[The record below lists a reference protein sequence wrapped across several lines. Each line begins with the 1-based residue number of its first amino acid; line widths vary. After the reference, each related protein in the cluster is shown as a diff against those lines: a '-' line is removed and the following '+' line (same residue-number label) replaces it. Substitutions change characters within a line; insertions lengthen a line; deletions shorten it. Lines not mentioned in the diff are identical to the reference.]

1 MATSSSIMQHVTKLE
16 SFLYPYG
23 SGRIHL
29 DKNVCVYNIQ
39 EFCVCVNIL
48 GVIDLVDM
56 LKYNICL
63 LLTWYANGLVH
74 IQYINIFDSE

>member
-1 MATSSSIMQHVTKLE
+1 MYVCII
-16 SFLYPYG
+16 Y
-23 SGRIHL
+23 
-29 DKNVCVYNIQ
+29 KNSAY
-39 EFCVCVNIL
+39 VNIL